1 MNAGKILSL
10 QEITAQQADR
20 CTRAQNTL
28 LNSASTCGDAF
39 FTFQNAYFDYD
50 DSTPIQQ
57 SLNQICQRDSCKSA
71 VSEYL
76 DACQDI
82 GNVSVHIDIPYIAYY
97 SWWETFTV
105 VVTSFTSFNSIH
117 V

>member
-1 MNAGKILSL
+1 M
-10 QEITAQQADR
+10 QQADR

-28 LNSASTCGDAF
+28 LDSASTCGDAF
-39 FTFQNAYFDYD
+39 FAFQNAYFDYD
-50 DSTPIQQ
+50 DSTPIQG

-82 GNVSVHIDIPYIAYY
+82 GNVSVHSHIMEAEMYTELFLIVLIILY
-97 SWWETFTV
+97 SKALLAFYSYEM
-105 VVTSFTSFNSIH
+105 
-117 V
+117 